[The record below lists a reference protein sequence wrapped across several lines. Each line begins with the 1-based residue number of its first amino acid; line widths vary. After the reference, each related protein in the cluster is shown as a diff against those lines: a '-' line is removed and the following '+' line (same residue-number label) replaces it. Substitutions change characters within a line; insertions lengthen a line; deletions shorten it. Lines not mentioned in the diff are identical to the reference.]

1 MDFNLSPE
9 SKMMVKAAKDF
20 CEKEIAPIID
30 EII

>member
-9 SKMMVKAAKDF
+9 SKMMVKAAKNF